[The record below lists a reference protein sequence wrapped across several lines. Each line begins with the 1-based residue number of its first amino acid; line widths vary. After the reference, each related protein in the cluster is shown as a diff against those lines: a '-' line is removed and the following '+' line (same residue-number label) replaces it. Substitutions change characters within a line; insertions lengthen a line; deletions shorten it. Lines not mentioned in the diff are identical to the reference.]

1 MDGFRILYSL
11 PVCTRDTTF
20 FGMPIASFP
29 LDGISSFDVVCFFF
43 HNAYPTAT
51 ILDIKPDC
59 M

>member
-1 MDGFRILYSL
+1 MNGFCILYSL
-11 PVCTRDTTF
+11 PDGTRDSTF
-20 FGMPIASFP
+20 FSVPIASFP
-29 LDGISSFDVVCFFF
+29 LDGISLVDLVCLFF

>member
-1 MDGFRILYSL
+1 MNGFRILYSL
-11 PVCTRDTTF
+11 HDGTLYTTF

-29 LDGISSFDVVCFFF
+29 LDGISSVELVCFLF

-51 ILDIKPDC
+51 ILDIQPDC

>member
-1 MDGFRILYSL
+1 MNGFRILYSL
-11 PVCTRDTTF
+11 PDGTRDTTF
-20 FGMPIASFP
+20 FGLPIASFP
-29 LDGISSFDVVCFFF
+29 LDGISSVDLVCFFF